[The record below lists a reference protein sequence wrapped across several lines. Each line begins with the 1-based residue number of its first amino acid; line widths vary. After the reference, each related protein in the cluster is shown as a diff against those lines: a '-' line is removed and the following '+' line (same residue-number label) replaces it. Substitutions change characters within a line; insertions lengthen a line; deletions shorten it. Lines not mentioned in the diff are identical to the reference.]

1 MKGDAGVG
9 TEEEQ
14 EQLLMAGSSLGEAAT
29 SSASAALSSVKQA
42 VGSGPESES
51 RRWRRA
57 FESKAKEV
65 NGQL

>member
-1 MKGDAGVG
+1 MKGDVEAG

-14 EQLLMAGSSLGEAAT
+14 ERVLMAGPSLGEVAT

-42 VGSGPESES
+42 VVAGPESES

-65 NGQL
+65 NGEL